1 MFWKIGNRMEL
12 TVDTTN
18 VMCFYTDISVVD
30 VHYHSCYQ
38 IVVSTKATY
47 DSIVEDK
54 HYKNLKGFI
63 IDKYTKHSCLAESGS
78 YLVYY
83 VENRSFLGK
92 QLKRIFNKEIFID
105 IETILSQAQLEKLKN
120 DFSKDN
126 LTTAEIKMLS
136 DKLLFDIFESWIKHV
151 TNETTDSRIT
161 KAIEYINNN
170 LSNSITLNDV
180 ANYI

>member
-1 MFWKIGNRMEL
+1 
-12 TVDTTN
+12 
-18 VMCFYTDISVVD
+18 
-30 VHYHSCYQ
+30 
-38 IVVSTKATY
+38 
-47 DSIVEDK
+47 
-54 HYKNLKGFI
+54 
-63 IDKYTKHSCLAESGS
+63 LAESGS